1 MTYKE
6 YMALP
11 FSEFSMKLNSIPENE
26 PLYKRIKSRVINLNS
41 IKNKEERKYWRELR
55 RIYQIPN
62 IYLGNN
68 EIEDMLKANIKD
80 LSILE
85 GKNLDG
91 KKFN

>member
-1 MTYKE
+1 MLT
-6 YMALP
+6 
-11 FSEFSMKLNSIPENE
+11 NSIPETE

-55 RIYQIPN
+55 RVYQIPN

-68 EIEDMLKANIKD
+68 ELEDMLKANIKD

-91 KKFN
+91 KRFN